1 MPMRSPRVNYLRLAT
16 VTVSFATLSAGCA
29 TLDTAQL
36 DSARTAVEAGRADPA
51 VDAARSPH
59 MREAERLLKLA
70 EKEVEDRGSQ
80 TLADQDAYLAEAHV
94 QVARARAAARV
105 GSEKKSRH
113 LTVARREASAAEREA
128 EVAEREAR
136 VAKAVLALAKR
147 RAKALEANQT
157 VRGMV
162 LTLEGVS
169 FGFDRAD
176 LKEDAKRSLLRLSGF
191 LIALP
196 DREVLVEGFTDN
208 TGKEDYNLELS
219 QRRAESVRDEL
230 AGNGVEA
237 KRIVAD
243 GLGMAFPV
251 ASNAINEGREKTR
264 RVEVLIL
271 TPGPRRKTE

>member
-29 TLDTAQL
+29 SFDTAQL
-36 DSARTAVEAGRADPA
+36 DRARTAVEAGRVDPA
-51 VDAARSPH
+51 VNAARSPH

-70 EKEVEDRGSQ
+70 EEEIEDRGSQ
-80 TLADQDAYLAEAHV
+80 TLADQSAYMAEAHV

-105 GSEKKSRH
+105 GSEKKSRK
-113 LTVARREASAAEREA
+113 LTVARHDASEA
-128 EVAEREAR
+128 
-136 VAKAVLALAKR
+136 KTVLALAKR

-157 VRGMV
+157 ARGMV

-208 TGKEDYNLELS
+208 TGKEDYNLDLS

-237 KRIVAD
+237 NRIVAD

-251 ASNAINEGREKTR
+251 VSNETQEGRDKNR

-271 TPGPRRKTE
+271 NPGQSAEAMRRKAE

>member
-1 MPMRSPRVNYLRLAT
+1 M
-16 VTVSFATLSAGCA
+16 
-29 TLDTAQL
+29 
-36 DSARTAVEAGRADPA
+36 
-51 VDAARSPH
+51 
-59 MREAERLLKLA
+59 
-70 EKEVEDRGSQ
+70 
-80 TLADQDAYLAEAHV
+80 AEAHV

-105 GSEKKSRH
+105 GSEKKSRN
-113 LTVARREASAAEREA
+113 LTVARRDASEA
-128 EVAEREAR
+128 
-136 VAKAVLALAKR
+136 KTVLALAER

-157 VRGMV
+157 ARGMV

-196 DREVLVEGFTDN
+196 DREVLVEGFTDD
-208 TGKEDYNLELS
+208 TGKEDYNLDLS

-237 KRIVAD
+237 NRIVAD

-251 ASNAINEGREKTR
+251 VSNETEEGREKNR

-271 TPGPRRKTE
+271 NPGQSAEAMRRKAG